1 MEIQVQD
8 SSIGIKFTDED
19 LNTIGENSI
28 LGAVTSVRVTNGLS
42 PLPNEVWILFP
53 KSTYDQLKR
62 NNGPVDLIINENV
75 IPCLLKDVL
84 NLTNKGVKVHISE
97 YDRG

>member
-1 MEIQVQD
+1 MEIQVQND
-8 SSIGIKFTDED
+8 SVGIKFTDED

-28 LGAVTSVRVTNGLS
+28 LGAVTSERVTNGLS
-42 PLPNEVWILFP
+42 PLPRAVWILFP
-53 KSTYDQLKR
+53 KSTRAQLKK

-97 YDRG
+97 YERE

>member
-1 MEIQVQD
+1 MEIQNQND
-8 SSIGIKFTDED
+8 SVGIKLTDDD

-28 LGAVTSVRVTNGLS
+28 LGMITSGRITKGFS
-42 PLPNEVWILFP
+42 PLPNAVWILFP
-53 KSTYDQLKR
+53 KSTHAQLKK

-97 YDRG
+97 YNRD